1 MHDKKTSILAVGLC
15 ILIAIVVAIVLVAG
29 K

>member
-1 MHDKKTSILAVGLC
+1 MHDKKISILAVGLC
-15 ILIAIVVAIVLVAG
+15 ILIAIFVAIVLVAG